1 MTPLDTGRQDGDT
14 RRQDGCVFCEIV
26 DGRSPARFEH
36 RVSDDGKLLNHPD
49 LAAFHNRLDWARVML
64 LIVPRTHI
72 AQAEYWTGDL
82 LNEAAKLGIELGES
96 LCPEGFRLI
105 SNFGRPAHQSQ
116 EHAHL
121 HVVSGA
127 GPPTSHEG
135 PLIAQN
141 GAVAV
146 HRVDT
151 AGVPLSVK
159 LSHRGDATQKQ
170 LWTGDHFLRVGRTAI
185 EYASEHTPDGF
196 RLSSEFQSPASGM
209 SGGGDPGLHLHGG
222 GQLDLYM

>member
-1 MTPLDTGRQDGDT
+1 MTPLGTARQDGDA

-26 DGRSPARFEH
+26 AGNSAAKFEH
-36 RVSDDGKLLNHPD
+36 RVAEDGRLLNHPD
-49 LAAFHNRLDWARVML
+49 LVAFHNRLDWARVML
-64 LIVPRTHI
+64 LVIPRSHI
-72 AQAEYWTGDL
+72 TQGEYWTSDL
-82 LNEAAKLGIELGES
+82 LNEAARLGVELGDS

-105 SNFGRPAHQSQ
+105 SNFGRSAHQSQ

-127 GPPTSHEG
+127 GEPSSPRG
-135 PLIAQN
+135 PLITQI

-146 HRVDT
+146 HRSNA
-151 AGVPLSVK
+151 AGVPLAVT

-170 LWTGDHFLRVGRTAI
+170 LWTGDHFVQVGRSAV
-185 EYASEHTPDGF
+185 EYASEHTPEGF
-196 RLSSEFQSPASGM
+196 RLLSEFQSPATG
-209 SGGGDPGLHLHGG
+209 SGGGGEPGLHLHGG